1 MASLATVYDRLM
13 TIGRRTKAEA
23 DAMPVDEDQYIL
35 RALPNEDV
43 FLFAKPIDN
52 SQVVRQHD
60 PEARRTAVRS
70 ILVACSVSMFLI
82 LLLLPN
88 AYGLLAGYQIERL
101 RAENEA
107 LMANYKALEIE
118 EAKLITPQRL
128 EELAKMQQLVDPA
141 PGSVVYLEP
150 KAEGSVAM
158 NVK

>member
-13 TIGRRTKAEA
+13 TIGRRTKEEA
-23 DAMPVDEDQYIL
+23 DVMPVERDEYVL
-35 RALPNEDV
+35 RPLPNEDV

-60 PEARRTAVRS
+60 PAARRTAVRS
-70 ILVACSVSMFLI
+70 ILVACSVSTFLI

-101 RAENEA
+101 RTDNEKLTA
-107 LMANYKALEIE
+107 AYKALEIE

-128 EELAKMQQLVDPA
+128 EELARMQQLVDPA

-158 NVK
+158 HVK